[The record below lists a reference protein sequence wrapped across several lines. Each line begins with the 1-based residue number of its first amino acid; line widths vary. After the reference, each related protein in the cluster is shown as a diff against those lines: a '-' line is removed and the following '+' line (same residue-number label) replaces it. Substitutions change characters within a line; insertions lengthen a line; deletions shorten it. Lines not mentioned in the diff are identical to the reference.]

1 MIPLGLAGIA
11 KTRMRFDDLRKQLG
25 SESKAVGLPY
35 LALLR
40 QLRDI
45 ERTPIHVAVSRHEV
59 SGGIP
64 LLRCGERDFAIH
76 FHFATLKPKRMAQA
90 WISHLAGHAAGL
102 RFTSVLIGKDGGK
115 MEEVVMPPLEPA
127 TAARILGELLALYD
141 EGQTNALPFAPA
153 SSLAY
158 AKAMRPKPPKKP
170 KKGEAPAAPVVPA
183 EADGRA
189 AAAKAWAAFSGP
201 EGGDRYLKAVWGDA
215 GPMAHPDFDRVA
227 TTFWTPLLEAQAGGE
242 GGAA

>member
-1 MIPLGLAGIA
+1 
-11 KTRMRFDDLRKQLG
+11 
-25 SESKAVGLPY
+25 
-35 LALLR
+35 
-40 QLRDI
+40 
-45 ERTPIHVAVSRHEV
+45 
-59 SGGIP
+59 
-64 LLRCGERDFAIH
+64 
-76 FHFATLKPKRMAQA
+76 MAQA

-115 MEEVVMPPLEPA
+115 MEEVVMPPLDAA
-127 TAARILGELLALYD
+127 TALRILGELLALYD
-141 EGQTNALPFAPA
+141 EGQAHALPFAPA

-170 KKGEAPAAPVVPA
+170 KKGEMPAAPVMPT

-189 AAAKAWAAFSGP
+189 AAAKAWAAFVGA

-227 TTFWTPLLEAQAGGE
+227 TTFWTPLLDAQAGGE